1 MFSEDFYKIVAQ
13 YKFVLSME
21 NSVCDDYVTEKL
33 WRAFYIGAVP
43 VVYGSP
49 LAKDIFPTNR
59 SAIEVTDFAG
69 PQQLAEFI
77 AELNQNDDEYEKYLE
92 YKTRGKIDKNHSNK
106 KWEKMLRS

>member
-1 MFSEDFYKIVAQ
+1 
-13 YKFVLSME
+13 ME

-92 YKTRGKIDKNHSNK
+92 YKTRGKIVENHSKK
-106 KWEKMLRS
+106 KWEKMLRNLQVWEF